1 MKSASDGFAPGLRRG
16 AQATEKLRKAM
27 QNIPEEVLVYLA
39 ESSGFYQTSPA
50 SLSHAEVMFRE
61 GRRSLF
67 GEVLHFTNAEPAVRK
82 RLQDRAVEE
91 ARITSVEGVFSLD
104 ME

>member
-1 MKSASDGFAPGLRRG
+1 MRSASDGLPPGRRRG
-16 AQATEKLRKAM
+16 AVATEKLRKAM
-27 QNIPEEVLVYLA
+27 ASIPDEVLVYLA
-39 ESSGFYQTSPA
+39 ESSGFYQTQLPTRT
-50 SLSHAEVMFRE
+50 HAEMMFIE

-67 GEVLHFTNAEPAVRK
+67 AEILHFTNAEPAVRK